1 MHRFSKICIDLY
13 LSMKNKLISIGKAAK
28 EIGVSI
34 DTLRRWDTAGRLKS
48 TRSGIKGHRY
58 YLKEDIE
65 EFLQDAIA
73 LARNWTIAPHGF
85 KPQDEMYCE
94 TRDVFQARLEN
105 FESKLSKI
113 APLATMSLVTAAAGE
128 IGNNSFDHNLGNW
141 PDILGI
147 FFSYSMRNRTVVLA
161 DRGLGILTTLR
172 RVRPNL
178 VNSQE
183 ALKVAFT
190 ETLSGR
196 YPEARGNGLKFV
208 RSVIIDNPFTLDF
221 QTGDA
226 HLFLKEN
233 DRNIVVEKLDAEI
246 RGCFVII
253 GFESLI

>member
-1 MHRFSKICIDLY
+1 
-13 LSMKNKLISIGKAAK
+13 MKNKLVSIGKAAK

-34 DTLRRWDTAGRLKS
+34 DTLRRWDSAGRLKS

-65 EFLQDAIA
+65 DFLQDPTA
-73 LARNWTIAPHGF
+73 LARNWIVAPQGF
-85 KPQDEMYCE
+85 RPRAEMYCE
-94 TRDVFQARLEN
+94 TRDVFQARLES
-105 FESKLSKI
+105 FESKLSRI
-113 APLATMSLVTAAAGE
+113 APLTTTSLITAVAGE
-128 IGNNSFDHNLGNW
+128 IGNNSYDHNLGNW
-141 PDILGI
+141 PDIPGI

-161 DRGLGILTTLR
+161 DRGLGILATLR

-178 VNSQE
+178 VNSEE

-190 ETLSGR
+190 EILSGR

-208 RSVIIDNPFTLDF
+208 RAVIIDNPFTLDF

-233 DRNIVVEKLDAEI
+233 DRNVIVEKIDVEI
-246 RGCFVII
+246 SGCFVII
-253 GFESLI
+253 EFESLI